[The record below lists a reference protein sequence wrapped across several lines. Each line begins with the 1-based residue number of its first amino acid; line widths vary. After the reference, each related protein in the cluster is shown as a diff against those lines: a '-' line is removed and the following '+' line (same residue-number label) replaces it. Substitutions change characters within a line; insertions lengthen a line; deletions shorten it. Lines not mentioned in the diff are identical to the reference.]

1 MLTLGLVYT
10 CMYTSNNIGLYC
22 SL

>member
-1 MLTLGLVYT
+1 MLMLGLVYT

>member
-1 MLTLGLVYT
+1 MLGLAYT